1 MKRKPKVPLYEY
13 FEKELAFVRYNIFNF
28 LIALVIC
35 VIVFVMFVFRQVT
48 KDILIYLVHY
58 IDEIAIV
65 VLVLIILL
73 TLYYI
78 FTSISKS
85 RRLILTD
92 DELKELKIHSFEDY
106 LKFVDEELGDYNLH
120 ITDTLYN
127 FMQSMLDKKLI
138 IMNLLEITERRM
150 YFNKFAVYECNTFV
164 QDSEI
169 LLICRDAELSIVKE
183 EAYLTDV
190 ENFEA
195 HDNYFTCKIDDKH
208 CVCHLL
214 NEVGNFKISRGRG

>member
-1 MKRKPKVPLYEY
+1 M
-13 FEKELAFVRYNIFNF
+13 AFIFFQITKDTLIF
-28 LIALVIC
+28 LIHHVDDIAIG
-35 VIVFVMFVFRQVT
+35 VFVL
-48 KDILIYLVHY
+48 ILI
-58 IDEIAIV
+58 I
-65 VLVLIILL
+65 

-78 FTSISKS
+78 SMSISKS

-92 DELKELKIHSFEDY
+92 DELKELKVYSFNDY
-106 LKFVDEELGDYNLH
+106 LKFIDGELGDYKLY

-138 IMNLLEITERRM
+138 IMNLSEITECQM

-169 LLICRDAELSIVKE
+169 LLVCRNAELSMVKG

-195 HDNYFTCKIDDKH
+195 HNDYFECKIDNKH
-208 CVCHLL
+208 CVCRLL
-214 NEVGNFKISRGRG
+214 NEVGNFKRSRGRG

>member
-1 MKRKPKVPLYEY
+1 MKKYILK
-13 FEKELAFVRYNIFNF
+13 
-28 LIALVIC
+28 LVIC
-35 VIVFVMFVFRQVT
+35 VIVFSAFIFFQIT
-48 KDILIYLVHY
+48 KDILIFLIHHADNV
-58 IDEIAIV
+58 AIG
-65 VLVLIILL
+65 VLVLILII

-78 FTSISKS
+78 SMSISKS

-92 DELKELKIHSFEDY
+92 DELKELKVYSFNDY
-106 LKFVDEELGDYNLH
+106 LKFIDGELGDYNLY

-127 FMQSMLDKKLI
+127 FMQRMLDKKLI
-138 IMNLLEITERRM
+138 IMNLSEITERQM

-169 LLICRDAELSIVKE
+169 LLICRNAELSMVRG

-195 HDNYFTCKIDDKH
+195 HDDYFKCKIDDKH
-208 CVCHLL
+208 CVCRLL
-214 NEVGNFKISRGRG
+214 NEVGNFKRSRGRV